1 MDKSLRLTFFGPP
14 CNVRVRLYLFI
25 NYLDLDITTDNNSA
39 VE

>member
-1 MDKSLRLTFFGPP
+1 MDKSLRLTFLAHA
-14 CNVRVRLYLFI
+14 VRVRLYLFI